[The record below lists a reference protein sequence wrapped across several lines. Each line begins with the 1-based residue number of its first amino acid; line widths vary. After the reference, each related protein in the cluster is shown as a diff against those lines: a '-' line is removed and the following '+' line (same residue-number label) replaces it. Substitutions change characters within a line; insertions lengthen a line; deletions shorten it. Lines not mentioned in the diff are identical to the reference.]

1 MDSFASYEADF
12 SQEDYNQYTNNFP
25 IPEYVGSKFGNT
37 TLHILA
43 AMLQNKTKEEKI
55 RILNRLL
62 YSGKVD
68 INKVNT
74 SKCRT
79 FLMVA
84 CKYQNYDI
92 VEYIFDT
99 YGSVINFSL
108 EDTSTLSL
116 LAWLFSKDKKDLVLK
131 AIKCGATILQ
141 KDLMSVQDSN
151 YRNKISMIFFDRV
164 IPYQYNEL
172 EEEKYKHSEF
182 RIYKKEDFIFGQNVK
197 IGTGSYGVAT
207 VVMDRTTGQKIV
219 LKKFTENMDKDL
231 HFLMDENII
240 RDIVYLRELKRKKH
254 AVQIYGIFIDEFNYV
269 YMVMEFLEKTTTE
282 QLYLISNIIGMSTR
296 IKQYK
301 RALYEALICINENSK
316 AGFIHCDTKENNT
329 MIDTKGRLRIID
341 YGFSYFLGICDD
353 ILNSNHA
360 IHPGRY
366 LAQDGTNEGNTF
378 IYFNPYTG
386 RELFRF
392 KSGNLTF
399 NIDIPSIAMMFI
411 SRSTNI
417 SGTDQGYVTH
427 AGKFYIK
434 VKRVQDLGNTS
445 MIEAEELPDGRNR
458 LELYFGKEL
467 ANVLFDML
475 EVDNSIRKTAKEFI
489 SDPYFHDEIYHYP
502 KDLELTTLVN
512 SEKPRTIENRF
523 FNNSNII
530 TSSNYV
536 RTGFVYYDD
545 IIGYWSSKNIRYI
558 NRSVFSRTA
567 LKEVI
572 LYLNS
577 VEYSLNTYIATF
589 LYLNSISNRIIN
601 GLPCPFTEEDITNN
615 KLLPIIIA
623 TSVSRLYEESIKRP
637 EALLVEISEIKL
649 DNTTDFL
656 WFNEIQYDKDN
667 VYAQE
672 ILAMTNKIKR
682 DIDFFTM
689 NPVNIYINYI
699 KFILQVVCKDNDRII
714 KLVKTLSKNLI
725 SYFYKESKELDVS
738 VKKINLFDLVKHL
751 YYQLDDYIEINLRP
765 TGVY

>member
-1 MDSFASYEADF
+1 MQTYFSYTDDF
-12 SQEDYNQYTNNFP
+12 SREDYNQYINNFP
-25 IPEYVGSKFGNT
+25 KTEYVGSEFGNT

-43 AMLQNKTKEEKI
+43 AMLLNKTKEEKI
-55 RILNRLL
+55 TTLNRILN
-62 YSGKVD
+62 SGNVN
-68 INKVNT
+68 INQVNT
-74 SKCRT
+74 LKSRT

-84 CKYQNYDI
+84 CKYSNYDI
-92 VEYIFDT
+92 VEYMLDNF
-99 YGSVINFSL
+99 GSLINFSL
-108 EDTSTLSL
+108 EDSSELSL
-116 LAWLFSKDKKDLVLK
+116 LAWLFLKDQKNLALK
-131 AIKCGATILQ
+131 AIKCGATVLK
-141 KDLMSVQDSN
+141 KDLMSVKDSD

-172 EEEKYKHSEF
+172 DEEKYQHSDF
-182 RIYKKEDFIFGQNVK
+182 KIYRKEDFIFGQNTK
-197 IGTGSYGVAT
+197 LGSGSYGVAT
-207 VVMDRTTGQKIV
+207 VVVDRTTGKKIV
-219 LKKFTENMDKDL
+219 LKKFTENMNTDL

-254 AVQIYGIFIDEFNYV
+254 AVQIYGIFVDDFNYV

-282 QLYLISNIIGMSTR
+282 QLYLISNIIGMSSR

-353 ILNSNHA
+353 ILNSNHS
-360 IHPGRY
+360 IHIGTY
-366 LAQDGTNEGNTF
+366 LAQDGTDEGNTF
-378 IYFNPYTG
+378 IYYNSDTN
-386 RELFRF
+386 REMFRF

-399 NIDIPSIAMMFI
+399 NLDIPSIAMMFI
-411 SRSTNI
+411 SCCINI
-417 SGTDQGYVTH
+417 KGKDQGYVTH
-427 AGKFYIK
+427 GGNFYIK
-434 VKRVQDLGNTS
+434 VKRVQNLMSISTF
-445 MIEAEELPDGRNR
+445 EAQELQDGRNK

-467 ANVLFDML
+467 ANILFDML

-489 SDPYFHDEIYHYP
+489 SDPYFHDEVYHYP

-512 SEKPRTIENRF
+512 TEKPRTIENRF

-545 IIGYWSSKNIRYI
+545 IINYWSSKNIRYI
-558 NRSVFSRTA
+558 NRSVFSRYTF
-567 LKEVI
+567 KEVI

-577 VEYSLNTYIATF
+577 VQYSLNTYIGTF

-601 GLPCPFTEEDITNN
+601 GLPCPFTQEDIDRN
-615 KLLPIIIA
+615 KLLPFVIA
-623 TSVSRLYEESIKRP
+623 TSISRLYDRHIETP
-637 EALLVEISEIKL
+637 EDLLSEISDLK
-649 DNTTDFL
+649 DSNTSNFL
-656 WFNEIQYDKDN
+656 WFNKIPYNKDN

-689 NPVNIYINYI
+689 NPVNLYINYI

-714 KLVKTLSKNLI
+714 KLIKTLSKNLI
-725 SYFYKESKELDVS
+725 LHFYKEVGEVDVS
-738 VKKINLFDLVKHL
+738 VKKINLFDLIKHL
-751 YYQLDDYIEINLRP
+751 YYQLDDYVEINLRP